1 MTSKK
6 DCAALLR
13 KYDRM
18 KTELRLLEHQ
28 LNSACADYGTTR
40 ELNRTWGFTKDMLR
54 NELKLEKGG

>member
-13 KYDRM
+13 RYDDM
-18 KTELRLLEHQ
+18 KIKLMVLERK

>member
-13 KYDRM
+13 RYDDM
-18 KTELRLLEHQ
+18 KIKLMVLEHQ
-28 LNSACADYGTTR
+28 LNSACADYGKTR

-54 NELKLEKGG
+54 SELKLEKGG